1 MISQVPVLLSASET
15 TMTTS
20 FSITLTMLLSK
31 QILFIQVEST
41 IPGKLS
47 IFVMYGKIVFNQQNY
62 KNINKKSGLV
72 FHKLGPNWFFL
83 FVLEI
88 WEIQEEGKAEGD
100 SVGASPVGESGL

>member
-1 MISQVPVLLSASET
+1 MFSPTIKVIVECGVLAQNN
-15 TMTTS
+15 S
-20 FSITLTMLLSK
+20 F
-31 QILFIQVEST
+31 FIQVERKIS
-41 IPGKLS
+41 GKLS

-72 FHKLGPNWFFL
+72 FHKLGPSWFFL